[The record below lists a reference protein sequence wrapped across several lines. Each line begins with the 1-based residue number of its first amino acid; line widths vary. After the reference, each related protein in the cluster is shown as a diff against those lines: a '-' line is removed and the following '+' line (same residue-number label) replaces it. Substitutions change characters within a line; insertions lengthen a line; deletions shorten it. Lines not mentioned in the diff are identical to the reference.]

1 MNLLIIALGYLA
13 LFISLLIIIY
23 IISGANNDKE
33 Q

>member
-13 LFISLLIIIY
+13 LFISLLIIIC